1 MNATKAVYKFNRKQD
16 ELLFYARVN
25 PITTLF
31 YSMLWFIPIM
41 MAILDCIGRKQIEW
55 EHTPREGEPEI
66 LDASAF
72 MQKEFALS

>member
-1 MNATKAVYKFNRKQD
+1 
-16 ELLFYARVN
+16 
-25 PITTLF
+25 
-31 YSMLWFIPIM
+31 M

-55 EHTPREGEPEI
+55 EHTPREGEHEI